1 MICKNCGADVRPD
14 KFCSNC
20 GSALSVRHCTNCGSP
35 VSEGDERCSQCG
47 KVLRD
52 DTGGSGKPAL
62 KRRKEVSADKR
73 TGFQSVICLLFGLA
87 SVALSAIVT
96 YLLLLGDLFTVTLE
110 DMSVIIDPLTMMP
123 VVGDVST
130 GIINNA
136 QAYVDYWPNTINT
149 IMQAVGSAGENMMQT
164 IGTVMVSYLPH
175 IIFVFCLLLGA
186 LVSSLATLFG
196 LFGFIGGLIGGRFFT
211 MARSSSWSLFAS
223 LLVFIASVFAGM
235 GGMLAPNSGVIVCV
249 MLSAI
254 SVALCAFANILFAG
268 RRFFKGGSILKFVS
282 NAGIVAGAIVA
293 FSAFPMI
300 FATVGGSE
308 EVTTTFNQSLVY
320 LATMVSGNDFSMPT
334 FALLAVILV
343 ISVKC
348 LFSLPRFVRKTSLR
362 LAKTFKFDGYE
373 DTGYVGKSFFFLFGL
388 LLIAVPAFVLVNGG
402 YLGEG
407 EWSVSPELVVFVI
420 GGIIAFAAAIVNR
433 VFLNSDQR

>member
-20 GSALSVRHCTNCGSP
+20 GSALSVRHCPNCGSP

-52 DTGGSGKPAL
+52 DAVGSGKPVL

-96 YLLLLGDLFTVTLE
+96 YLLLLGDLFTVTYE
-110 DMSVIIDPLTMMP
+110 DMNVILDPLTMTP
-123 VVGDVST
+123 VSGDFSVS
-130 GIINNA
+130 IINNVID
-136 QAYVDYWPNTINT
+136 YIEYWPDTINSIIQT
-149 IMQAVGSAGENMMQT
+149 VVESEQKMMVIGSIMMLD
-164 IGTVMVSYLPH
+164 LPH

-223 LLVFIASVFAGM
+223 LLVFIAFVFTGM

>member
-20 GSALSVRHCTNCGSP
+20 GSALSVRHCPNCGSP

-52 DTGGSGKPAL
+52 DAVGSGKPAL

-96 YLLLLGDLFTVTLE
+96 YLLLLGDLFTVTYE
-110 DMSVIIDPLTMMP
+110 DMSVIIDPLTMTP
-123 VVGDVST
+123 VSGDFSVS
-130 GIINNA
+130 IINNVID
-136 QAYVDYWPNTINT
+136 YIEYWPDTINSIIQT
-149 IMQAVGSAGENMMQT
+149 VVESEQKMMVIGSIMMLD
-164 IGTVMVSYLPH
+164 LPH

-223 LLVFIASVFAGM
+223 LLVFIAFVFTGN
-235 GGMLAPNSGVIVCV
+235 GEILAPNSGVLVCV

-254 SVALCAFANILFAG
+254 SVALCVFANILFAG

-300 FATVGGSE
+300 FATGGTIE
-308 EVTTTFNQSLVY
+308 FPTRFNQSLVY
-320 LATMVSGNDFSMPT
+320 LASMVIDSDFSMPK